1 MTNDNFTEAAYTEA
15 ERQNP
20 VPPTHDPEGPSQ
32 WERLLAQQAFRN
44 GAEWARTHLA
54 AQEPT
59 DDEVETAARAM
70 RIETLAGTVR
80 PGAAARWWD
89 NGDVSPDEADK
100 LRRLARAAL
109 SATRNARRDEENR

>member
-1 MTNDNFTEAAYTEA
+1 MTTDPFTEAAYAEA

-20 VPPTHDPEGPSQ
+20 VPPTYDPEGPSQ

-59 DDEVETAARAM
+59 DEECIYILSIVCSPFGEEDKKSEWAPAAIQRCREAMVRARA
-70 RIETLAGTVR
+70 
-80 PGAAARWWD
+80 
-89 NGDVSPDEADK
+89 
-100 LRRLARAAL
+100 
-109 SATRNARRDEENR
+109 ARRDEES